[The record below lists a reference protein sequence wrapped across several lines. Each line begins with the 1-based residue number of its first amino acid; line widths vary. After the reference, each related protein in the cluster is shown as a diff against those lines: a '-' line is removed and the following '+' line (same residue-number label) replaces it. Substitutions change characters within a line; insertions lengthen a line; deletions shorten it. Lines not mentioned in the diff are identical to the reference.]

1 MKRISIVK
9 NLNIK
14 DLSIIGVLAT
24 MAFICNSLVAT
35 FITPLLG
42 DIGIYAHV
50 GPSLLLAGIIFVV
63 MLKKIAKLGCF
74 FLFGVVFSILF
85 SLMGLWQMSLVIIPA
100 TLIGEL
106 ILSGQGYH
114 SNFRIIIAYTVYG
127 AIYSLH
133 PGFFVWILGQSGL
146 MSQFPEMFTE
156 ADAVA
161 HVAKYTN
168 LAFVSKILIF
178 TSLFACA
185 GGIFGVL
192 LYKKFF
198 TENNKNSLLD
208 QL

>member
-1 MKRISIVK
+1 MK

-14 DLSIIGVLAT
+14 DLSIIGVLST
-24 MAFICNSLVAT
+24 LAFICNSFVAT

-63 MLKKIAKLGCF
+63 VLKKIAKAGCF

-85 SLMGLWQMSLVIIPA
+85 SLMGLWQMSFVIIPA

-106 ILSGQGYH
+106 ILAGQGYQ
-114 SNFRIIIAYTVYG
+114 SNLRIIIAYTVYG

-156 ADAVA
+156 ADAIA

-168 LAFVSKILIF
+168 VTFVSKILVF

-185 GGIFGVL
+185 GGIIGVM
-192 LYKKFF
+192 LYQKFF
-198 TENNKNSLLD
+198 TETNKTSVLD

>member
-1 MKRISIVK
+1 MK

-14 DLSIIGVLAT
+14 DLSIIGVLST
-24 MAFICNSLVAT
+24 LAFICNSLVAT
-35 FITPLLG
+35 FVTPLLG

-63 MLKKIAKLGCF
+63 VLKKVAKPGCF

-85 SLMGLWQMSLVIIPA
+85 SLMGLWQMSFVIIPA

-106 ILSGQGYH
+106 ILVGNGYH
-114 SNFRIIIAYTVYG
+114 SNLRIVIAYTVYG
-127 AIYSLH
+127 GIYSLH

-146 MSQFPEMFTE
+146 MSQFPEIFTE
-156 ADAVA
+156 ADAIA

-168 LAFVSKILIF
+168 TAFVSKILIF

-185 GGIFGVL
+185 GGILGVM
-192 LYKKFF
+192 LYQKFF
-198 TENNKNSLLD
+198 TENNKTSVLD
-208 QL
+208 QI

>member
-1 MKRISIVK
+1 MK

-14 DLSIIGVLAT
+14 DLSIIGVLST
-24 MAFICNSLVAT
+24 LAFICNSLVAT
-35 FITPLLG
+35 FVTPLLG

-63 MLKKIAKLGCF
+63 VLKKVAKPGCF

-85 SLMGLWQMSLVIIPA
+85 SLMGLWQMSFVIIPA

-106 ILSGQGYH
+106 ILAGNGYH
-114 SNFRIIIAYTVYG
+114 SNLRIVIAYTVYG
-127 AIYSLH
+127 GIYSLH

-146 MSQFPEMFTE
+146 MSQFPEIFTE
-156 ADAVA
+156 ADAIA

-168 LAFVSKILIF
+168 TAFVSKILIF

-185 GGIFGVL
+185 GGILGVM
-192 LYKKFF
+192 LYQKFF
-198 TENNKNSLLD
+198 TENNKTSVLD
-208 QL
+208 QI